1 MNFIGKPVGNI
12 LFGVAIVGVGKS
24 MFYIHVLL
32 TELSKERNRR
42 REVEEYL
49 YPLKF
54 ELEVYLINMGLGSDI
69 SVYRDTALKEGL
81 KYIGTRDL
89 RLVLK

>member
-12 LFGVAIVGVGKS
+12 LFGAAIIGFGTSVFS
-24 MFYIHVLL
+24 IHVLL
-32 TELSKERNRR
+32 TELGEERNRR
-42 REVEEYL
+42 RELEEYL

-54 ELEVYLINMGLGSDI
+54 ELEADLIRRGLDCEMT
-69 SVYRDTALKEGL
+69 VYRITALEEGL
-81 KYIGTRDL
+81 KYVGSRDV